1 MSADPKELKDLTTV
15 MAEFLKQG
23 GKASTII
30 DAMTASTKNFAK
42 GLTASKDVLG
52 QILEKIEAG
61 EGAYSDLSYKVR
73 NLAEAE
79 KDIAKTLAVKKLAL
93 QQNLKIEEAEAVI
106 ARQAFIKDLLRADLS
121 KEERLTLLKRYSALQ
136 KNLHIQEEEE
146 ELAERILEYD
156 DERLKIEKNIVA
168 NGRLLKDIITDQRAA
183 QAVFIGQLIKGY
195 DLTKELFEEARK
207 EGMTIGQSFHEAGIA
222 MSDAFSLTGTSAKDS
237 MEVMSGMRSEMG
249 SLEGVTRDARL
260 EASSLA
266 KTFGIAN
273 SEAGKLTAQFAT
285 MPGATMESAN
295 ESLKF
300 AGNLAKAAHVAP
312 GDVMK
317 EIANSAE
324 DVASFSKDGGKNIA
338 TAAVAAKKLGM
349 EFGSLT
355 KMADSLLDFES
366 SINKQMEAS
375 VLLGKEINLDKAREM
390 ALNGDL
396 VGMTQEVL
404 ANVGGEAEF
413 NKMNMIQRKAL
424 AESLGVSVQ
433 DLGKMVKNQDKL
445 SNLTEEQ
452 QQALASGESSL
463 DETLAHA
470 GGFASKMK
478 EAGLSAV
485 SLVGSIG
492 GFKDGLKSSKEL
504 AMGVFGSLRDG
515 VKGMK
520 GGGGIKGG
528 LKGMLGM
535 DKVKEGGED
544 AAKKSD
550 KIKGGGGFKNSMK
563 GLADGFKQMAG
574 AKVTQG
580 IGNLALAAPA
590 MILAITGIPFMAAVS
605 MLGTPAGI
613 GLQGLSEGLKG
624 KGMGA
629 ALIGKGIANLAL
641 YGLASIVAVLGIPFM
656 VAVALGGILAG
667 KGLEGLSKGLKAM
680 GAVKP
685 KDILMLALLGAALI
699 PAAYAF
705 SLLKGVDV
713 GSIIAFSIALPLL
726 GLAAA
731 GLGFLAPFIAAGA
744 ASLAVLGI
752 GMIAVAGGL
761 MILQAAQGGIA
772 VFENLTALAANVA
785 GLGGVAMALMGI
797 GAGLSFMAIAG
808 FAAMPIIG
816 ALVALATMGP
826 ALSALGGMFG
836 GGEEKGGGE
845 DDKMQILIDEIKGL
859 RSEMSK
865 GGVVNMDGKKVGE
878 TLRLAMNTS
887 GIR

>member
-1 MSADPKELKDLTTV
+1 MAVDPKELKDLTTI
-15 MAEFLKQG
+15 MGEFLKQG
-23 GKASTII
+23 GKASAII
-30 DAMTASTKNFAK
+30 DAMNASAKNFAK
-42 GLTASKDVLG
+42 GLSASKDVLG
-52 QILEKIEAG
+52 DILERIEAG
-61 EGAYSDLSYKVR
+61 DGAYSELSYKVR
-73 NLAEAE
+73 NIAEAE
-79 KDIAKTLAVKKLAL
+79 KDLNKTLAVKRVAL
-93 QQNLKIEEAEAVI
+93 QRNLEIEEAEAVV
-106 ARQAFIKDLLRADLS
+106 ARETFLKELLKAKVADKDR
-121 KEERLTLLKRYSALQ
+121 EVLLKRYDQLQ

-146 ELAERILEYD
+146 ELAERILEYNE
-156 DERLKIEKNIVA
+156 ERLKIEKNIKA
-168 NGRLLKDIITDQRAA
+168 NMQVMKDIFTDSRAA
-183 QAVFIGQLIKGY
+183 AAVFVGQLIKGF
-195 DLTKELFEEARK
+195 DTSKELFEEARK
-207 EGMTIGQSFHEAGIA
+207 EGMTIGQSFHEAGLA
-222 MSDAFSLTGTSAKDS
+222 MSDAFTLTGASAKDS

-249 SLEGVTRDARL
+249 SLESVTQDARL
-260 EASSLA
+260 EAASLA

-300 AGNLAKAAHVAP
+300 AGNLAKAADVAP
-312 GDVMK
+312 GEVMK
-317 EIANSAE
+317 DIANSSE
-324 DVASFSKDGGKNIA
+324 DVASYTKDGGKNIA

-355 KMADSLLDFES
+355 KMADGLLDFET

-375 VLLGKEINLDKAREM
+375 VLLGKEINLDKAREA

-413 NKMNMIQRKAL
+413 NKMNMKQRQAL

-433 DLGKMVKNQDKL
+433 DLSKMVKHQDEL
-445 SNLTEEQ
+445 TNLTEEQ

-463 DETLAHA
+463 DETLANA
-470 GGFASKMK
+470 GGLGSKLWEGTKTVGGMVVGFGEVSK
-478 EAGLSAV
+478 GIKDAGQEAK
-485 SLVGSIG
+485 SLFG
-492 GFKDGLKSSKEL
+492 GFGKFF
-504 AMGVFGSLRDG
+504 A
-515 VKGMK
+515 GMK

-528 LKGMLGM
+528 LKGALGM

-550 KIKGGGGFKNSMK
+550 KVKGGGGFKNSMK

-574 AKVTQG
+574 GKVTQG
-580 IGNLALAAPA
+580 IGNLALAAPV
-590 MILAITGIPFMAAVS
+590 MIIGLAGIPFMAAVA
-605 MLGTPAGI
+605 MLGVPAGI

-641 YGLASIVAVLGIPFM
+641 YGLASIAAVLGIPFM
-656 VAVALGGILAG
+656 IAVALTGWLAG
-667 KGLEGLSKGLKAM
+667 LGMIGLSKGLAALAKVPLQ
-680 GAVKP
+680 G
-685 KDILMLALLGAALI
+685 ILVLGLLGIALI
-699 PAAYAF
+699 PAAFAF

-731 GLGFLAPFIAAGA
+731 GLGFLFPFIAAGA
-744 ASLAVLGI
+744 ASLALLGV

-761 MILQAAQGGIA
+761 MILQAAKGGLA
-772 VFENLTALAANVA
+772 VFESLTTLADGAA
-785 GLGGVAMALMGI
+785 GLGGVAIALMGI
-797 GAGLSFMAIAG
+797 GAGLSFMALAG

-826 ALSALGGMFG
+826 ALSALGDMFG

-845 DDKMQILIDEIKGL
+845 DEKMQILIDEIRGL
-859 RSEMSK
+859 RTEMSK
-865 GGVVNMDGKKVGE
+865 GGIVNLDGKKVGE

-887 GIR
+887 RVR

>member
-1 MSADPKELKDLTTV
+1 MGADPKELKDLTTV

-23 GKASTII
+23 GKASTIM
-30 DAMTASTKNFAK
+30 DAVTGATKNLTK
-42 GLTASKDVLG
+42 SLTASKDVLG

-61 EGAYSDLSYKVR
+61 EGAYSDLGYKVR

-79 KDIAKTLAVKKLAL
+79 GDIVKTLAVKKLAL
-93 QQNLKIEEAEAVI
+93 QQNLKIEEAEAQI
-106 ARQAFIKDLLRADLS
+106 ARQALLKDMLRAKLS
-121 KEERLTLLKRYSALQ
+121 VEDRETLLKRYDQLA

-317 EIANSAE
+317 DIANSSE
-324 DVASFSKDGGKNIA
+324 DVAAFTKDGGKNIA
-338 TAAVAAKKLGM
+338 SAAVAAKKMGM

-355 KMADSLLDFES
+355 KMADTLLDFES
-366 SINKQMEAS
+366 SITKQMEAS
-375 VLLGKEINLDKAREM
+375 VLLGKEINLDKAREL

-396 VGMTQEVL
+396 VGMTKEVL
-404 ANVGGEAEF
+404 NNVGGEAEF
-413 NKMNMIQRKAL
+413 NKMNMAQRKAL

-433 DLGKMVKNQDKL
+433 DLSKMVKNQDKL
-445 SNLTEEQ
+445 NNLTEEQ

-463 DETLAHA
+463 DETLANA
-470 GGFASKMK
+470 SGLGMKLWEGTKTVGGMVVGFGEVSKGIKDAGQEAKSLFGGFGKFFA
-478 EAGLSAV
+478 
-485 SLVGSIG
+485 
-492 GFKDGLKSSKEL
+492 
-504 AMGVFGSLRDG
+504 
-515 VKGMK
+515 GMK

-528 LKGMLGM
+528 LKGALGM
-535 DKVKEGGED
+535 DKVKEGGEE

-550 KIKGGGGFKNSMK
+550 KVKGGGGFKNAMK

-574 AKVTQG
+574 GKVTQG
-580 IGNLALAAPA
+580 IGNLALAAPV
-590 MILAITGIPFMAAVS
+590 MIIGLAGIPFMVAVA
-605 MLGTPAGI
+605 MLGVPAGV

-656 VAVALGGILAG
+656 VAVALTGWLAG
-667 KGLEGLSKGLKAM
+667 MGMIGLSKGLAAM
-680 GAVKP
+680 AKVPMQG
-685 KDILMLALLGAALI
+685 ILVLGLLGIALI
-699 PAAYAF
+699 PAAFAF
-705 SLLKGVDV
+705 SLLKGVDME
-713 GSIIAFSIALPLL
+713 SIIAFSIALPLL

-731 GLGFLAPFIAAGA
+731 GLGFLAIPIAIGA
-744 ASLAVLGI
+744 AALAVLGV

-761 MILQAAQGGIA
+761 MVLQAAEGGLA
-772 VFENLTALAANVA
+772 VFESLTTLAAGAA
-785 GLGGVAMALMGI
+785 GLGGVAIALMGI

-808 FAAMPIIG
+808 LAAMPVIG
-816 ALVALATMGP
+816 ALVALAAMGP
-826 ALSALGGMFG
+826 ALSALGDMFG
-836 GGEEKGGGE
+836 GGEEKEGGDE
-845 DDKMQILIDEIKGL
+845 KMQILIDEVRGL

-865 GGVVNMDGKKVGE
+865 GGVVNLDGKKVGE
-878 TLRLAMNTS
+878 TLRLSMNTS
-887 GIR
+887 RVR